1 MSEEQHEELSELLQQ
16 RRLKLEALREMG
28 VDPYPLR
35 SDCNCTAAAAVQM
48 LEEWK
53 QAGNEGGPPQR
64 VKICGRMMSVRVMGK
79 ASFAHIV
86 DGSGRIQ
93 IYLRLAE
100 DGVDENTY
108 ELFRKY
114 LDIGDIVQAGGR
126 LFFTRTGEP
135 SLMVTGLA
143 LLAKSLRPLPEKWH
157 GLKDVETRYRQRYLD
172 LIANDEVRRI
182 FVTRSRIVAALRRFL
197 DSRGFIEVETP
208 VLQPVYGGAMARPF
222 TTYYHALDQEVFLR
236 IADELYLKRLIVGGL
251 ERVYEICKDF
261 RNEGVSSEHNPE
273 FTQLEVYQAY
283 ADYYDM
289 MRLAEDA
296 FFHVATEVLGSAQI
310 QYQSR
315 EIDLTPPWRRL
326 SMRDAILEQTGI
338 DIYEFLTL
346 DALRGRVEESG
357 LDVDPQP
364 TRGTLV
370 DEIFS
375 EYVEPKLVQP
385 TFITDFPL
393 EISPLAKK
401 KPDRP
406 DLVER
411 FELFIGG
418 LELGNAFSEL
428 NDPLDQRERF
438 LEQARQRAAGDE
450 EAHPMDEDYV
460 RALEYGMPPTGGMGW
475 GIDRMVMLFTDQSSI
490 REVILFPH
498 LRTTGAS
505 S

>member
-35 SDCNCTAAAAVQM
+35 SDCNRSAADAVQM
-48 LEEWK
+48 LQEWK
-53 QAGNEGGPPQR
+53 QAGKEGGPPQT
-64 VKICGRMMSVRVMGK
+64 VNICGRMMSVRVMGK
-79 ASFAHIV
+79 ASFAHIA

-100 DGVDENTY
+100 DGVDERTY
-108 ELFRKY
+108 DLFTKY
-114 LDIGDIVQAGGR
+114 LDIGDIVRAEGT

-172 LIANDEVRRI
+172 LIVNDEVRWI
-182 FVTRSRIVAALRRFL
+182 FATRSRIVAALRRFL
-197 DSRGFIEVETP
+197 DARGFIEVETP

-310 QYQSR
+310 QYQSQ

-326 SMRDAILEQTGI
+326 SMRDAILEQTDI
-338 DIYEFLTL
+338 DIDEFPTL
-346 DALRGRVEESG
+346 DGLRGRVEESR
-357 LDVDPQP
+357 LAVDPQP

-375 EYVEPKLVQP
+375 EHVEPKLVQP

-406 DLVER
+406 DVVER

-450 EAHPMDEDYV
+450 EAHPMDEDYI

-498 LRTTGAS
+498 LRTTRAS

>member
-1 MSEEQHEELSELLQQ
+1 MSEELNGELSELLQQ

-28 VDPYPLR
+28 MDPYPLR
-35 SDCNCTAAAAVQM
+35 SDCNCSAAQAVEM
-48 LEEWK
+48 LREWK
-53 QAGNEGGPPQR
+53 EAGKEGEPPTL
-64 VKICGRMMSVRVMGK
+64 VKVCGRMMSTRVMGK
-79 ASFAHIV
+79 ASFAHIA

-100 DGVDENTY
+100 DGVDEATY
-108 ELFRKY
+108 ELFKRY
-114 LDIGDIVQAGGR
+114 LDIGDIVQAEGR

-135 SLMVTGLA
+135 TLRTTGLK
-143 LLAKSLRPLPEKWH
+143 LLAKSLLPLPEKWH

-172 LIANDEVRRI
+172 LIVNEEVRRV
-182 FVTRSRIVAALRRFL
+182 FVTRSRIVAALRRFM
-197 DSRGFIEVETP
+197 DSRGFMEVETP

-251 ERVYEICKDF
+251 DRVYEICKDF
-261 RNEGVSSEHNPE
+261 RNEGVSSQHNPE

-283 ADYYDM
+283 ADYHDM

-296 FFHVATEVLGSAQI
+296 FSHVATEVLGGPQI
-310 QYQSR
+310 QYQGQ

-326 SMRDAILEQTGI
+326 PMRDAILEQTGI
-338 DIYEFLTL
+338 DIYEFPTFE
-346 DALRGRVEESG
+346 ALRTGVEKSG
-357 LDVDPQP
+357 LEVDPQP

-375 EYVEPKLVQP
+375 EYVEPKLIQP
-385 TFITDFPL
+385 TLITDFPL
-393 EISPLAKK
+393 EISPFAKK

-418 LELGNAFSEL
+418 LELGNAFTEL
-428 NDPLDQRERF
+428 NEPLDQRERF
-438 LEQARQRAAGDE
+438 LEQVRQRAAGDE

-460 RALEYGMPPTGGMGW
+460 QALEYGMPPTGGMGW
-475 GIDRMVMLFTDQSSI
+475 GIDRMVMLLTDQSSI

-498 LRTTGAS
+498 LRTKRAS
-505 S
+505 P

>member
-1 MSEEQHEELSELLQQ
+1 MYKRQ
-16 RRLKLEALREMG
+16 
-28 VDPYPLR
+28 
-35 SDCNCTAAAAVQM
+35 
-48 LEEWK
+48 
-53 QAGNEGGPPQR
+53 
-64 VKICGRMMSVRVMGK
+64 
-79 ASFAHIV
+79 
-86 DGSGRIQ
+86 
-93 IYLRLAE
+93 
-100 DGVDENTY
+100 
-108 ELFRKY
+108 Y
-114 LDIGDIVQAGGR
+114 LDIGDIVQAEGK

-135 SLMVTGLA
+135 TLRVTGLK

-172 LIANDEVRRI
+172 LIVNEEVRGV
-182 FVTRSRIVAALRRFL
+182 FVTRSRIVAALRRFM
-197 DSRGFIEVETP
+197 DSRGFMEVETP

-251 ERVYEICKDF
+251 DRVYEICKDF
-261 RNEGVSSEHNPE
+261 RNEGVSSQHNPE

-283 ADYYDM
+283 ADYHDM

-296 FFHVATEVLGSAQI
+296 FSHVATEVLGGPQI
-310 QYQSR
+310 RYQGH

-326 SMRDAILEQTGI
+326 PMRDAILEQTGI
-338 DIYEFLTL
+338 DIYEFPTFE
-346 DALRGRVEESG
+346 ALRAGVEKSG
-357 LDVDPQP
+357 LEVDPKP

-375 EYVEPKLVQP
+375 EYVEPKLIQP

-393 EISPLAKK
+393 EISPFAKK

-406 DLVER
+406 GLVER

-438 LEQARQRAAGDE
+438 LEQVKQRAAGDE

-460 RALEYGMPPTGGMGW
+460 QALQYGMPPTGGMGW
-475 GIDRMVMLFTDQSSI
+475 GIDRMVMLFTDCLLYTSDAAD
-490 REVILFPH
+490 E
-498 LRTTGAS
+498 
-505 S
+505 

>member
-1 MSEEQHEELSELLQQ
+1 MNEDDTEELSDLLRQ
-16 RRLKLEALREMG
+16 RRLKLDRLREKG
-28 VDPYPLR
+28 IDPYPLR
-35 SDCNCTAAAAVQM
+35 AERTHATVEAVRM

-53 QAGNEGGPPQR
+53 EKEGEGGPPDV
-64 VKICGRMMSVRVMGK
+64 VKLCGRMMSVRVMGK
-79 ASFAHIV
+79 ASFAHIA

-100 DGVDENTY
+100 DGVDEETY
-108 ELFRKY
+108 ELFSRD
-114 LDIGDIVQAGGR
+114 LDIGDIIQAEGT

-135 SLMVTGLA
+135 SLKVTRLT

-157 GLKDVETRYRQRYLD
+157 GLKDVEIRYRQRYLD
-172 LIANDEVRRI
+172 LIVNEQARNI
-182 FVTRSRIVAALRRFL
+182 FITRSRIISALRRFM
-197 DSRGFIEVETP
+197 DERGFIEVETP
-208 VLQPVYGGAMARPF
+208 VLQPIYGGAMARPF

-251 ERVYEICKDF
+251 EGVYEICKDF
-261 RNEGVSSEHNPE
+261 RNEGVSSHHNPE

-289 MRLAEDA
+289 MTLAEDA
-296 FFHVATEVLGSAQI
+296 FFHTGREVLGAAQI
-310 QYQSR
+310 SYQGHAV
-315 EIDLTPPWRRL
+315 DLTPPWRRL
-326 SMRDAILEQTGI
+326 PMRDAILEETSI
-338 DIYEFLTL
+338 DIEEAPTL
-346 DALRGRVEESG
+346 DSLRLRVEEEG
-357 LDVDPQP
+357 LEVGPQP

-375 EYVEPKLVQP
+375 EYVEPKLIQP
-385 TFITDFPL
+385 TFVIDFPL
-393 EISPLAKK
+393 EISPFAKK

-406 DLVER
+406 HLVER
-411 FELFIGG
+411 FEFFIGG

-438 LEQARQRAAGDE
+438 LAQRRQWEAGDE
-450 EAHPMDEDYV
+450 EAHPMDEDYI

-475 GIDRMVMLFTDQSSI
+475 GIDRMVMLFTDQASI

-498 LRTTGAS
+498 LRTKGVTP
-505 S
+505 